1 MHIPT
6 PIYNAVPAIY
16 FAMGIGTWYFAI
28 EAVVLEKGMGI
39 AAFLAGSALMLIFY
53 GFHIK
58 RLRRMNKKAAG
69 YS

>member
-1 MHIPT
+1 MRLPT

-28 EAVVLEKGMGI
+28 EAIVLEKGMGI
-39 AAFLAGSALMLIFY
+39 AAFLSVSALMLISY

-58 RLRRMNKKAAG
+58 RLRRMNKTAG